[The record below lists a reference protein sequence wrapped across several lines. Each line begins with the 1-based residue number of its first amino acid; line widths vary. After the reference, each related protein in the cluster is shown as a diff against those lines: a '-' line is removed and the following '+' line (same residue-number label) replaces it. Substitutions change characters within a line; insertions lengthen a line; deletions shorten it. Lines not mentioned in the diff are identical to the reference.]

1 MVHRLNFNGRQFTLG
16 NGIIEVIYSGVEGRY
31 DIVNRSGGTRVLA
44 GAVAQ
49 AVLTNGERLEF
60 NGDENGCEMPIEDA
74 VGRGHQLE
82 LFGTK
87 GDRGIVVGLRVR
99 CYDGRPGCLLQAFC
113 RNDRPEPV
121 RVAALLPLCVDGAE
135 FGRVGLPVP
144 QCSSAPF
151 PSAGIWT
158 NGWQSW
164 SPAAAHTL
172 RDRDSS
178 SLIKSQRAMH
188 TNPTTSAYRM
198 ARTYIGEWVASL
210 VDRASGE
217 CLVFGFVTMADY
229 LSQVEI
235 RAGRAWRIEASCDCE
250 GTELAPGATLA
261 SEWLYVDHGRGLAEV
276 LARYADAAGRL
287 MGARRQEM
295 APVIWSPCRGGG
307 KVGET
312 DLVAELAHLRDLGAG
327 LASGSVQFV
336 EVGDGYQSAAGDW
349 TMCNGAYPHGMK
361 WLAERIHE
369 AGFKAGLWLAPFTVC
384 QSSHLFQ
391 EHPDWLLR
399 DGEGRLVAG
408 GHHPEWNE
416 ELYGL
421 DATHPAVQEWL
432 RALFLTVVEEWG
444 YDYVR
449 LDLLHCA
456 ALPGRHHDE
465 AATRA
470 QALRRG
476 LELIRAT
483 VGDRLV
489 LAGGCPLGPATGLV
503 DGMRVGPDAAPRWL
517 ARRSAWERDQ
527 PSARNALRNILN
539 RAFMQGRFWLNDPG
553 CLLISARDGRLTPD
567 ELLTLTT
574 AIGMTS
580 GALTLG
586 GQLQALGR
594 EDLRLISRT
603 TPRAGDA
610 ALAVD
615 IGTVETPTVCVLAA
629 ERDWGKWLVA
639 GFFNWGEATAD
650 RLYTFARLGLDPER
664 EYHLYDFWSGRYLGR
679 RRGTLAVRGI
689 PAHGCR
695 VLRLTPVQAGPT
707 IVGTTIHVTQGL
719 HEIERVSTIDGAL
732 AIELGPHTEGAL
744 ACWFPGD
751 GDGTVVTVDVPAGGP
766 MTLQVAPPTSQ
777 RR

>member
-49 AVLTNGERLEF
+49 AVLANGERLEF
-60 NGDENGCEMPIEDA
+60 VGDENGRETEIQDA
-74 VGRGHQLE
+74 VGRGRQLE
-82 LFGTK
+82 LIGTK

-121 RVAALLPLCVDGAE
+121 RVARLVPLSVDGAE
-135 FGRVGLPVP
+135 YGRVGLPVP

-151 PSAGIWT
+151 PSAGVWT

-178 SLIKSQRAMH
+178 SLIKSQRTMH

-198 ARTYIGEWVASL
+198 ARTYIGEWVAAL
-210 VDRASGE
+210 VDRASDE
-217 CLVFGFVTMADY
+217 CLAFGFATMADY

-235 RAGRAWRIEASCDCE
+235 RAGRSWRIEASCDCE
-250 GTELAPGATLA
+250 GAELLPGGTLA
-261 SEWLYVDHGRGLAEV
+261 SEWLYVDHGRGLAAV

-287 MGARRQEM
+287 MGARLKAT
-295 APVIWSPCRGGG
+295 APIIWSPCQGAG
-307 KVGET
+307 KVGEA
-312 DLVAELAHLRDLGAG
+312 DLVAALERLRALRDTVPI
-327 LASGSVQFV
+327 GSVQLV
-336 EVGDGYQSAAGDW
+336 EVGDGYQVAAGDW
-349 TMCNGAYPHGMK
+349 TECNGAFPHGMK
-361 WLAERIHE
+361 WLADRIHE
-369 AGFKAGLWLAPFTVC
+369 AGFKAGLWLAPFAVLQT
-384 QSSHLFQ
+384 SRLFQ
-391 EHPDWLLR
+391 DHPDWLLR
-399 DGEGRLVAG
+399 DGEGRVVSG
-408 GHHPEWNE
+408 GRHPDWND

-421 DATHPAVQEWL
+421 DVTHPEVGEWL
-432 RALFLTVVEEWG
+432 RGLFRTVVEEWG
-444 YDYVR
+444 YDYVK
-449 LDLLHCA
+449 LDLLYCA
-456 ALPGRHHDE
+456 ALPGRHHDQ

-476 LELIRAT
+476 LEIIRAT
-483 VGDRLV
+483 VGDRLMM
-489 LAGGCPLGPATGLV
+489 AGGCPLGPAIGVV

-517 ARRSAWERDQ
+517 ARRLSWERSQ

-539 RAFMQGRFWLNDPG
+539 RAFMHGRFWFNDPG
-553 CLLISARDGRLTPD
+553 CLFISARDGRLTPD
-567 ELLTLTT
+567 ELSTLAAAVGLT
-574 AIGMTS
+574 G

-586 GQLQALGR
+586 GQLQGLGR
-594 EDLRLISRT
+594 ADLRLISRA
-603 TPRAGDA
+603 TPRTGDA

-615 IGTVETPTVCVLAA
+615 VGTVDTPTVCVLAA
-629 ERDWGKWLVA
+629 EREWGKWMVA

-650 RLYTFARLGLDPER
+650 RLYTFARLGLDPDC

-695 VLRLTPVQAGPT
+695 LYRLTPVEAGPT
-707 IVGTTIHVTQGL
+707 IVGTTFHVTQGL
-719 HEIERVSTIDGAL
+719 NEIERVSMVDGIL
-732 AIELGPHTEGAL
+732 TIELGPHAEGAI

-751 GDGTVVTVDVPAGGP
+751 GDGKVVTVEVAAGGP
-766 MTLQVAPPTSQ
+766 MTVRVAPPSPAA
-777 RR
+777 R